1 MLIRTDGA
9 GGTHKLLEFLTTQ
22 KLSYSVGFGLSETIT
37 AALPLIPASVWTPAY
52 DAEQAPREGAWVAEL
67 TDLVDLSGWPVGM
80 RLILRKERPHPGA
93 QLRFTDADGL
103 RLTAF
108 VTNTRGGQLAD
119 LELRHR
125 RHARCEDRIRVAKDT
140 GMSNLPL
147 HGFTQNQIWLAI
159 VALAVD
165 LTAWLQMLAL
175 TDHDARRWEP
185 KRLRLRLFSVAARI
199 AHHARRTHLRLATHA
214 PWVTL
219 IETALARLAALPN
232 PC

>member
-1 MLIRTDGA
+1 VVFSARRWRQLPCTAKGGRVGRTVLIRTDGA

-22 KLSYSVGFGLSETIT
+22 HLSHSVGSGPSETLT
-37 AALPLIPASVWTPAY
+37 AALPLIPHSVWTPAY

-93 QLRFTDADGL
+93 QLRFTDGDGL
-103 RLTAF
+103 RLTAL
-108 VTNTRGGQLAD
+108 VTNTRGGQLAR
-119 LELRHR
+119 LGAAAPTPRPLQGPHPR
-125 RHARCEDRIRVAKDT
+125 RQDT

-159 VALAVD
+159 VALAME
-165 LTAWLQMLAL
+165 LTARLQML
-175 TDHDARRWEP
+175 
-185 KRLRLRLFSVAARI
+185 
-199 AHHARRTHLRLATHA
+199 A

>member
-1 MLIRTDGA
+1 MAQLPCTAQGGQLGRTVLIRTDGA

-22 KLSYSVGFGLSETIT
+22 HLSYSVGFGLSETIT

-52 DAEQAPREGAWVAEL
+52 DAEQTPREGAWIAEL
-67 TDLVDLSGWPVGM
+67 TDLVDLSGWPGGM
-80 RLILRKERPHPGA
+80 RLIRRKERPHPGA

-125 RHARCEDRIRVAKDT
+125 RRARCEDRIRIAKDT

-147 HGFTQNQIWLAI
+147 LIFSRGVGRGADLRVC
-159 VALAVD
+159 VAVGVLDV
-165 LTAWLQMLAL
+165 TR
-175 TDHDARRWEP
+175 RRWGSA
-185 KRLRLRLFSVAARI
+185 LFNGFVAATSGRV
-199 AHHARRTHLRLATHA
+199 AAG
-214 PWVTL
+214 
-219 IETALARLAALPN
+219 ALPQDAAG
-232 PC
+232 PCISEGLGEGVA